1 MAPTAKPLAAK
12 GEGRGKAKAK
22 ADAKHVGSLGRSSLK
37 SELTPV
43 RYWNHLMEL
52 RGQVLRYC
60 SASSSS
66 QHNGIA
72 CVNRAWNDSWRA
84 MKRELLTELFGG
96 LRDYVTILPLP
107 HVGLLQIQLDRL
119 EAVVMGPWKGMTRQ
133 YLTLLFG
140 GLRDYLAR
148 QEHHTV
154 GSMPLLVAD
163 LEDVAM

>member
-1 MAPTAKPLAAK
+1 MPPTAKPLAAE

-22 ADAKHVGSLGRSSLK
+22 AEAKHVGSLGRSSLK

-43 RYWNHLMEL
+43 LYWNHLMEL

-84 MKRELLTELFGG
+84 MKRELRTELFGG
-96 LRDYVTILPLP
+96 LRDYVMWSPLP
-107 HVGLLQIQLDRL
+107 QFDWVQLQINHL
-119 EAVVMGPWKGMTRQ
+119 EDVVMGPWKGTKRQ
-133 YLTLLFG
+133 LLTELFG
-140 GLRDYLAR
+140 GLMDCLANLPL
-148 QEHHTV
+148 HV
-154 GSMPLLVAD
+154 GWLPVVVAD